1 MADAPVE
8 LDSAALNE
16 GGSSFLRG
24 FSVLPM
30 LRQMG
35 LLLALAASVAVG
47 VSVVLWMRE
56 PDYKPLTGVAN
67 AQQANQ
73 IAELLQSEGFPYKLD
88 HDAGMILVPADK
100 LFEARMKIA
109 GAQIP
114 SGEQAGFELLDKDQ
128 GFGVSQFMEA
138 ALHRRSLEGELAR
151 SIMTI
156 QGVRQA
162 RVHLG
167 IPRATGFVRDQRAP
181 TASVTVTLASGQ
193 SLGEGQVRA
202 IMNLVAGA
210 VPELTAEHVA
220 VVDQSGRLLS
230 GQDDDKALADA
241 DRQLRYTKQIESSL
255 QDKIRNILL
264 PAVGTGRMTAEVA
277 ADVDFTWVEE
287 TEELFNPDLPA
298 LRSEQT
304 MTEQRVG
311 DPADGGVPGALSNQ
325 PPAVS
330 SAPETLAA
338 AAAAVAGAANA
349 ATGANGAN
357 GAAPATTPAQ
367 PPHRS
372 RSEATRNYELDRTIS
387 HTRHQVGRIS
397 RLTVAVVVDDQP
409 GAAGENGQVTYA
421 PWKAEDLERL
431 SALVKNA
438 IGYNAA
444 RGDTVTVVNSPFH
457 EERAEPPEAVP
468 FYAQTWFVDIVKQVL
483 GALLLLALL
492 FGLLRPLFKSLSK
505 AGANVPTAQALAR
518 LAAAHGGGRI
528 YDEMDGVRRM
538 LPGAGAP
545 YDQQLQ
551 AVRGIVADNP
561 ARVAQVVKHWV
572 AKDE

>member
-1 MADAPVE
+1 
-8 LDSAALNE
+8 
-16 GGSSFLRG
+16 
-24 FSVLPM
+24 
-30 LRQMG
+30 
-35 LLLALAASVAVG
+35 
-47 VSVVLWMRE
+47 
-56 PDYKPLTGVAN
+56 
-67 AQQANQ
+67 
-73 IAELLQSEGFPYKLD
+73 
-88 HDAGMILVPADK
+88 
-100 LFEARMKIA
+100 MKIA

-210 VPELTAEHVA
+210 VPELTADHVA
-220 VVDQSGRLLS
+220 VVDQTGRLLS
-230 GQDDDKALADA
+230 GQDDDKSLADA

-264 PAVGTGRMTAEVA
+264 PAVGTGRLTAEVA

-311 DPADGGVPGALSNQ
+311 DALDGGVPGALSNQ

-338 AAAAVAGAANA
+338 ATAAAANNA
-349 ATGANGAN
+349 AAAAN
-357 GAAPATTPAQ
+357 GAAAPAAPAQ

-409 GAAGENGQVTYA
+409 GAAAENGQVTYT

-444 RGDTVTVVNSPFH
+444 RGDTVTVVNSPFR
-457 EERAEPPEAVP
+457 EERAEVPEAVP
-468 FYAQTWFVDIVKQVL
+468 FYAQTWFVDLVKQVL

-492 FGLLRPLFKSLSK
+492 LGLLRPLFKSLSK
-505 AGANVPTAQALAR
+505 AGASLPAEQALAR
-518 LAAAHGGGRI
+518 LAAPHAGGHV
-528 YDEMDGVRRM
+528 YDDMNGMRRM
-538 LPGAGAP
+538 LPGSGAP
-545 YDQQLQ
+545 YDTQLQ
-551 AVRGIVADNP
+551 AVRGLVADNP

-572 AKDE
+572 SKDE